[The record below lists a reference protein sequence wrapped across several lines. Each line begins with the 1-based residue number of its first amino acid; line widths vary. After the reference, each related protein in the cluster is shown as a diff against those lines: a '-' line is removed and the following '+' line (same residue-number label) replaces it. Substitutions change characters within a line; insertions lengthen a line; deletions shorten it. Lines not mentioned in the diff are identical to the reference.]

1 MGSLQFSMGCMVA
14 ISCTWGQQWPG
25 QFEFAFFYFLFFLMI
40 EKSGFVLEYNYACL
54 VLFWISLSLLLVFFF
69 F

>member
-1 MGSLQFSMGCMVA
+1 
-14 ISCTWGQQWPG
+14 
-25 QFEFAFFYFLFFLMI
+25 MI

-69 F
+69 FFFKLGFYVYFEDLHWSASKTGEKQREKHG